1 MGKVWIVLACL
12 AGCGSSGSSS
22 GTPPPTTEQPDPLR
36 VAPETPIDAAIDA
49 ATATAEPDHAVA
61 PVAPPPA
68 CLAAGATM
76 TAVNLRAPRNELRA
90 CFDTNFDSKADTC
103 ARWRRDTGALI
114 SVEPVFDV
122 EATDATG
129 DALVAPPVEFHSQ
142 DVNDDD
148 HRLELVD
155 NTAEVCSPD
164 RACMRIKPL
173 LAEGEEIAEVFVDGP
188 YRAGAISIKSS
199 DSASWRIEFWDVQ
212 GGRLRARQKLES
224 KPDATTEVKL
234 RMGSQVVI
242 ALITRDGKTRG
253 VTYGL
258 DGAPH
263 GAFAQGARDLDLDR
277 TVELGD
283 AYVMVDAPE
292 GKPYGILITSVTTG
306 ATLARISIPRT
317 EELTLEALGTYVIA
331 AQGGEQ
337 LRFDVIDPRARTS
350 RTLIA
355 PGC

>member
-1 MGKVWIVLACL
+1 MAKVWIVLACL

-22 GTPPPTTEQPDPLR
+22 GTPPPTENPEPPRAAT
-36 VAPETPIDAAIDA
+36 ETPIDAGIDA
-49 ATATAEPDHAVA
+49 PAVAAEPDAAADHT
-61 PVAPPPA
+61 APPPA
-68 CLAAGATM
+68 CLAGGATM

-90 CFDTNFDSKADTC
+90 CFDTNFDGKADSC
-103 ARWRRDTGALI
+103 ARWRRETGALI

-122 EATDATG
+122 EATDAAG
-129 DALVAPPVEFHSQ
+129 DTLVPPPVEFHSQ

-155 NTAEVCSPD
+155 NTAEVCPPD
-164 RACMRIKPL
+164 RACLRIKPF
-173 LAEGEEIAEVFVDGP
+173 LAEGEEIAEVIVDGP
-188 YRAGAISIKSS
+188 YRAGAFSIKSS
-199 DSASWRIEFWDVQ
+199 ENDGWRLEFWDVQ
-212 GGRLRARQKLES
+212 GGRLRARQKIES
-224 KPDATTEVKL
+224 KAQAATTEVKL

-253 VTYGL
+253 VSYGL

-263 GAFAQGARDLDLDR
+263 GAFAQGAHDLDLDR

-283 AYVMVDAPE
+283 AYVLVDAPE
-292 GKPYGILITSVTTG
+292 GKPYAILITSVTTG
-306 ATLARISIPRT
+306 ATLAKISIPRT
-317 EELTLEALGTYVIA
+317 EDLTLQALGTYVIA

-350 RTLIA
+350 RTLLA

>member
-1 MGKVWIVLACL
+1 
-12 AGCGSSGSSS
+12 
-22 GTPPPTTEQPDPLR
+22 
-36 VAPETPIDAAIDA
+36 
-49 ATATAEPDHAVA
+49 
-61 PVAPPPA
+61 
-68 CLAAGATM
+68 M
-76 TAVNLRAPRNELRA
+76 TAVNLRAPRNEIRA
-90 CFDTNFDSKADTC
+90 CFDTNFDGKADIC

-122 EATDATG
+122 EATDAAG
-129 DALVAPPVEFHSQ
+129 DSLVPPPVEFQSQ

-148 HRLELVD
+148 HRLELLD
-155 NTAEVCSPD
+155 NTAEVCSPE

-173 LAEGEEIAEVFVDGP
+173 LAEGEEIAEMFVDGP

-199 DSASWRIEFWDVQ
+199 QNDGWRLEFWDVQ
-212 GGRLRARQKLES
+212 AGRLRARRKLDS
-224 KPDATTEVKL
+224 KAEFTATEVKL

-242 ALITRDGKTRG
+242 ALVTRDGKTHG
-253 VTYGL
+253 LTYGL

-263 GAFAQGARDLDLDR
+263 GPFAQGAHDLDLDR

-283 AYVMVDAPE
+283 AYVVVDAPD
-292 GKPYGILITSVTTG
+292 GKPYAILITSVTTG
-306 ATLARISIPRT
+306 ATLAKISIPRA
-317 EELTLEALGTYVIA
+317 EDLTLQALGTYVIA

-350 RTLIA
+350 RTLLA